1 MITVENQ
8 LFSLHTRHT
17 SYLFRVMETGHL
29 EHLYY
34 GRKIHPAID
43 GLMEQHAFAPGN
55 TNIYDSEHLQF
66 SLEDTCLEMSSFGKG
81 DIREPF
87 VELTLSDDEVRVA
100 NNYITEMCNLRKLD
114 PNSYYFIK
122 GGTKTCSGIQA
133 VAYARI
139 RYVGNADYQRTERQR
154 TVLTKMM
161 EKIKDMSLPE
171 LYSFAE
177 DVLPLVTH
185 NIPEDEM
192 WSLLAKSPS
201 LLQYKLVKDRIPYDN
216 MYKVIYV
223 KKQDMLV
230 PDWEQTI
237 AKLKETLY

>member
-1 MITVENQ
+1 
-8 LFSLHTRHT
+8 
-17 SYLFRVMETGHL
+17 
-29 EHLYY
+29 
-34 GRKIHPAID
+34 
-43 GLMEQHAFAPGN
+43 
-55 TNIYDSEHLQF
+55 
-66 SLEDTCLEMSSFGKG
+66 
-81 DIREPF
+81 
-87 VELTLSDDEVRVA
+87 
-100 NNYITEMCNLRKLD
+100 
-114 PNSYYFIK
+114 
-122 GGTKTCSGIQA
+122 
-133 VAYARI
+133 
-139 RYVGNADYQRTERQR
+139 
-154 TVLTKMM
+154 MM